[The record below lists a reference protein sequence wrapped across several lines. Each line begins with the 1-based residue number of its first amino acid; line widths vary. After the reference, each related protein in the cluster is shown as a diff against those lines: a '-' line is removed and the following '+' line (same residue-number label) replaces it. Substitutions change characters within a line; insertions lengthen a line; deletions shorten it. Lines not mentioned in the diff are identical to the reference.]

1 MVWCGVVWC
10 GVGWLEVVSV
20 WGVWGVVGCGVPYPP
35 PRTSLP
41 RRPAGRRGF
50 HTTARGRKRAH
61 VTVRAFQNTTK
72 IPREDPQR
80 EKKERKWAAG
90 EGKKSAK
97 FRALEMVP
105 PFGSHP
111 SAPTL
116 RVPPPLRAPTFS
128 GFGSQP
134 LWAPPLCSPPFG
146 LPFFLPVVLARG
158 FFPLEVAARVFSM
171 PEVFSRYFFL
181 PTVLARGLFPLSF
194 AARGFSK
201 PQAGC
206 ACPRLVPGREF
217 PGAGS
222 SLRSA
227 AGLEDVLDESC
238 GGDVEDEVVPELDEK
253 SRDNNKHDI
262 FRLAKTPLPLF
273 GRMWLLTAGPPMGVS
288 VFFAQLSK

>member
-1 MVWCGVVWC
+1 MV
-10 GVGWLEVVSV
+10 L
-20 WGVWGVVGCGVPYPP
+20 
-35 PRTSLP
+35 T
-41 RRPAGRRGF
+41 
-50 HTTARGRKRAH
+50 
-61 VTVRAFQNTTK
+61 
-72 IPREDPQR
+72 
-80 EKKERKWAAG
+80 
-90 EGKKSAK
+90 
-97 FRALEMVP
+97 
-105 PFGSHP
+105 
-111 SAPTL
+111 
-116 RVPPPLRAPTFS
+116 
-128 GFGSQP
+128 
-134 LWAPPLCSPPFG
+134 
-146 LPFFLPVVLARG
+146 RG

-288 VFFAQLSK
+288 VFFAQCRRVLELLHCYEEIQIVNMYLCFLVCLHFTIGRYHGSPQSLHFVRAQNLFAQHVHRCSGVDYEFSFLWLF